1 MNDKEKMEIAIEH
14 GMKLKNEL
22 EFSYNW
28 MSLENIDRLWV
39 IKLKDDE
46 IKNERVTAFC
56 ARFGKF
62 QDYLSDKIIPRWL
75 IASGERAGV
84 AMENFSIAERAGIL
98 SISSERMIEIRKLRN
113 DLTHDYIEDPEELA
127 ADLNEIL
134 SATKLLIQTLDN
146 LVNHYNRVIA
156 CQGISKGQVSSC

>member
-1 MNDKEKMEIAIEH
+1 MNDKEKIDMSIEH
-14 GMKLKNEL
+14 GLKMKKEL
-22 EFSYNW
+22 EFSYQW
-28 MSLENIDRLWV
+28 MSLERIDRQWV
-39 IKLKDDE
+39 VNLKDDE

-75 IASGERAGV
+75 TASGERAGV

-98 SISSERMIEIRKLRN
+98 SIPSEKMIEIRKLRN

-127 ADLNEIL
+127 SDLNEIL
-134 SATKLLIQTLDN
+134 GATKLLIQTLDN

-156 CQGISKGQVSSC
+156 GQDAQKG